1 MDVKII
7 GVCAKQTFAYM
18 WRKRLVC
25 QDISAALQH
34 FIMKLFCLTFY
45 IFFK

>member
-1 MDVKII
+1 MNVKII
-7 GVCAKQTFAYM
+7 EVCAKQAFAYM
-18 WRKRLVC
+18 WRKRLVS

-34 FIMKLFCLTFY
+34 IIIKLFCLTFY